1 MVRSYSAAKMEEELG
16 LVARTG
22 RQHMEAL
29 YRQIEAGNREV
40 GSAMAEVNNFVDVDL
55 DITDFAS

>member
-1 MVRSYSAAKMEEELG
+1 MEEELG

-22 RQHMEAL
+22 RQHMMAL
-29 YRQIEAGNREV
+29 YRQIEAGNREAN
-40 GSAMAEVNNFVDVDL
+40 SAMAELSNFVDVDL

>member
-1 MVRSYSAAKMEEELG
+1 MEEELG

-22 RQHMEAL
+22 RQHMAEL
-29 YRQIEAGNREV
+29 YRHIEAGNREV
-40 GSAMAEVNNFVDVDL
+40 YSAMAEVNKFVEVDL

>member
-1 MVRSYSAAKMEEELG
+1 MEEELG

-22 RQHMEAL
+22 RQHMMAL
-29 YRQIEAGNREV
+29 YRQIEAGNRETV
-40 GSAMAEVNNFVDVDL
+40 NSAMAELSNFVNVDL

>member
-1 MVRSYSAAKMEEELG
+1 MEEELG

-22 RQHMEAL
+22 RQNMMTL

-40 GSAMAEVNNFVDVDL
+40 NSVMTELSNFVDVDL